1 MTQSFKIAA
10 GTSDQKSICDH
21 FARSAAFV
29 VHEIENGRVVSAT
42 VRARGMNGCGDH
54 ASFLDL
60 LAGCNVVLCGGI
72 SESMEALLIT
82 HGIESVVAAGKHS
95 ITEAVELY
103 VAGSLPTTSN
113 RSCICH

>member
-1 MTQSFKIAA
+1 MTQSFKLAI

-21 FARSAAFV
+21 FARSSAFV

-42 VRARGMNGCGDH
+42 VRARGVNGCASH

-60 LAGCNVVLCGGI
+60 LAGCNVVLCGGL
-72 SESMEALLIT
+72 SEAMEALLTT
-82 HGIESVVAAGKHS
+82 HGIESVVAAGRHS
-95 ITEAVELY
+95 IPEAVDLY
-103 VAGSLPTTSN
+103 IAGNLPTTSQ